1 MNDLS
6 REKLVEIADAMAQI
20 KSTHFGKGPAWAR
33 AYAFDDYVFVVM
45 RGGLTEAEKTMLA
58 GGEEDLVRRW
68 RLRFQELAK
77 EEFTGAVERATGR
90 EVVDYHSQLLA
101 PSETVVEIFILEP
114 NRHAAD

>member
-1 MNDLS
+1 MDDLP

-20 KSTHFGKGPAWAR
+20 KSTHFGKGPASSR
-33 AYAFDDYVFVVM
+33 AYAADDYVFVVM

-68 RLRFQELAK
+68 RLRFQELTRDK
-77 EEFTGAVERATGR
+77 FTGAVEKATGR

-101 PSETVVEIFILEP
+101 PSETVVEMFILTP
-114 NRHAAD
+114 DGDAPD